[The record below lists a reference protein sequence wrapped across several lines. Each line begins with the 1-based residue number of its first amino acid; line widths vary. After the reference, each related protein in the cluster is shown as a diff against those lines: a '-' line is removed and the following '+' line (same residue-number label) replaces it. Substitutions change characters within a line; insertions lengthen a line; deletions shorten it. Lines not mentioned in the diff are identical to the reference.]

1 MGYKKTQLTATT
13 WVITS
18 ENNDYNK
25 PLHACTFAFDTE
37 TLTYFDGHIYNNKTL
52 FKKIARLSNDERRKR
67 IFNKV
72 WSWQCYDEYN
82 GFFMTNDFM
91 AWLDY
96 QCKCRYRFG
105 WCYNATFDFAQIDYK
120 LLCEHADIFK
130 PHVKGKDTKGQA
142 WTYQSLH
149 NDMGARYAYKL
160 WIEYRN
166 DNRHKYVHAVEYRD
180 FMKLVVGGLGKLLE
194 DLDIRDNDGR
204 EIRKLTMDYQAIE
217 PTLEALN
224 DDDIA
229 YCENDVKGLYFAV
242 KKVNETIEKQ
252 SDNECHIFG
261 ENTNLMTAGG
271 FAKRE
276 LLRSMYPNLKPQYR
290 LKRYQ
295 EKHPI
300 TPEQDTYLREK
311 YLYRGGISYVN
322 EKYRGKLIMQT
333 MYRYDVNSEYPYAM
347 SQIRDLIGKPFKITL
362 SEWLKKSKAYKDDY
376 ECAYLL
382 TSVMGR
388 VKPDKVGLWYNPF
401 KKCYQDVIDEE
412 GEHLIFERELN
423 EISQWYNGFEFT
435 CEYVILWKRG
445 EYAYRPFVLENYAVK
460 EQASKDKNVTLKT
473 TAKLKLNSSYGKLAE
488 RLLRTLCHYEMN
500 EETGAVHCVKDGEE
514 DSEASRMN
522 VAIGALITSYA
533 RTFIMGK
540 IREITKGNVKDYFI
554 YIDTDSVHSLM
565 KYDDA
570 EAYKIGGLKCEM
582 ICDACKYLLPKT
594 YIDIGRIEKGYVDN
608 RKDTRQFEIHSKGIN
623 IFSIMSKFKGKR
635 VAVKTLDK
643 AMSFGSKYKVL
654 VAMNVKGG
662 KVLLPTYKYL
672 ARAELAPQG
681 LVYTNTDGSMLI
693 ER

>member
-1 MGYKKTQLTATT
+1 MGYRKTQLTATT

-18 ENNDYNK
+18 ENNDYSK
-25 PLHACTFAFDTE
+25 PLHACTFAIDTE
-37 TLTYFDGHIYNNKTL
+37 TLTYFDGHIYDNKSL

-91 AWLDY
+91 TWLDY
-96 QCKCRYRFG
+96 QCKCRYQFG

-120 LLCEHADIFK
+120 LLCEYADLFK
-130 PHVKGKDTKGQA
+130 PHTKGKDTKGQA

-166 DNRHKYVHAVEYRD
+166 ENRHKYVHAVEYRD

-194 DLDIRDNDGR
+194 DLDIRDNDGN
-204 EIRKLTMDYQAIE
+204 EIRKLKMDYQAIE

-242 KKVNETIEKQ
+242 KKVNETIEAQ
-252 SDNECHIFG
+252 SNGECHIFG
-261 ENTNLMTAGG
+261 EDTNLMTAGG

-276 LLRSMYPNLKPQYR
+276 LLRSMYPNLKTQYR

-295 EKHPI
+295 KQHPI
-300 TPEQDTYLREK
+300 TADQDAYLREK

-347 SQIRDLIGKPFKITL
+347 SQIRDLVGKPFKITL
-362 SEWLKKSKAYKDDY
+362 NEWLKKPKADKDNY

-423 EISQWYNGFEFT
+423 EISQWYDDFEFT

-445 EYAYRPFVLENYAVK
+445 DYAYRQFVLDNYAVK
-460 EQASKDKNVTLKT
+460 EKASKDKNVRLKT

-488 RLLRTLCHYEMN
+488 RLLRTLCHYELN
-500 EETGAVHCVKDGEE
+500 EDTGAIHCVKDGEE
-514 DSEASRMN
+514 DSEVSRMN
-522 VAIGALITSYA
+522 VAIGALITSFA
-533 RTFIMGK
+533 RTFIMRK
-540 IREITKGNVKDYFI
+540 IREITKGNVKEYFI

-582 ICDACKYLLPKT
+582 VCDACKYLLPKT
-594 YIDIGRIEKGYVDN
+594 YVDIGKINKGYVGI
-608 RKDTRQFEIHSKGIN
+608 KDFEIHSKGIN
-623 IFSIMSKFKGKR
+623 IFSITSKFKGKR

-643 AMSFGSKYKVL
+643 AMSFGAKYKVL

-672 ARAELAPQG
+672 ARAELAPQDV
-681 LVYTNTDGSMLI
+681 VYTNTDGSMLI

>member
-18 ENNDYNK
+18 ANNDFNK
-25 PLHACTFAFDTE
+25 PLHACTFAIDTE
-37 TLTYFDGHIYNNKTL
+37 TLTYFDGHIYDNKTL
-52 FKKIARLSNDERRKR
+52 FKKIARLPNDERRKR

-91 AWLDY
+91 TWLDY

-130 PHVKGKDTKGQA
+130 PHTKGKDTKGQA

-160 WIEYRN
+160 WIPYRN
-166 DNRHKYVHAVEYRD
+166 ENRHEYVHAVEYRD

-194 DLDIRDNDGR
+194 DLDIRDNDGN
-204 EIRKLTMDYQAIE
+204 EIRKLKMDYQSIE

-242 KKVNETIEKQ
+242 KKVNETIEAQ
-252 SDNECHIFG
+252 SNGECHIFG
-261 ENTNLMTAGG
+261 EDTNLMTAGG

-276 LLRSMYPNLKPQYR
+276 LLRSMYPDLKPQYR

-300 TPEQDTYLREK
+300 TTEQDTYLREK
-311 YLYRGGISYVN
+311 FLYRGGISYVN

-347 SQIRDLIGKPFKITL
+347 SQIRDLVGKPFKITL
-362 SEWLKKSKAYKDDY
+362 SEWLKKPKADKDDY

-401 KKCYQDVIDEE
+401 KKCYQDIIDEE

-423 EISQWYNGFEFT
+423 EISQWYDDFEFT

-445 EYAYRPFVLENYAVK
+445 NYSYRQFVLDNYAVK

-488 RLLRTLCHYEMN
+488 RLLRTLCHYELN
-500 EETGAVHCVKDGEE
+500 EDTGAIHCVKDGEE
-514 DSEASRMN
+514 NSEVSRMN
-522 VAIGALITSYA
+522 VAVGALITSFA
-533 RTFIMGK
+533 RTFIMSK
-540 IREITKGNVKDYFI
+540 IREITKGNVKEYFI

-565 KYDDA
+565 KYDNAD
-570 EAYKIGGLKCEM
+570 AYKIGGLKCEM
-582 ICDACKYLLPKT
+582 VCDACKYLLPKT
-594 YIDIGRIEKGYVDN
+594 YIDIGKINKGYVGI
-608 RKDTRQFEIHSKGIN
+608 KGFEIHSKGIN
-623 IFSIMSKFKGKR
+623 VFSIMSKFKGKK

-643 AMSFGSKYKVL
+643 AMSYGSKYKVL

-672 ARAELAPQG
+672 ARAELAPKDV
-681 LVYTNTDGSMLI
+681 VYTNADGAMLI

>member
-18 ENNDYNK
+18 ANNDFNK
-25 PLHACTFAFDTE
+25 PLHACTFAIDTE
-37 TLTYFDGHIYNNKTL
+37 TLTYLDGHIYDNKTL

-91 AWLDY
+91 TWLDY

-120 LLCEHADIFK
+120 LLCEYAGLFK

-160 WIEYRN
+160 WLEYRN
-166 DNRHKYVHAVEYRD
+166 ENRHKYVHAVEYRD

-194 DLDIRDNDGR
+194 DLDIRDNEGQP
-204 EIRKLTMDYQAIE
+204 IRKLKMDYQAIE

-242 KKVNETIEKQ
+242 KKVNETIEQQ
-252 SDNECHIFG
+252 SNGECHIFG
-261 ENTNLMTAGG
+261 EDTNLMTAGG

-295 EKHPI
+295 QQHPI
-300 TPEQDTYLREK
+300 TADQDTYLRKK

-347 SQIRDLIGKPFKITL
+347 SQIRDLVGKPFKITL
-362 SEWLKKSKAYKDDY
+362 SEWLKKSKADKDDY

-401 KKCYQDVIDEE
+401 KKCYQDIIDEN

-423 EISQWYNGFEFT
+423 EISQWYDDFEFT

-445 EYAYRPFVLENYAVK
+445 DYAYRQFVLDNYAVK
-460 EQASKDKNVTLKT
+460 EKASKDKNVTLKT

-488 RLLRTLCHYEMN
+488 RLLRTLCHYELN
-500 EETGAVHCVKDGEE
+500 EDTGAIHCVKDGEE
-514 DSEASRMN
+514 DSEVSRMN
-522 VAIGALITSYA
+522 VAIGALITAYA

-582 ICDACKYLLPKT
+582 VCDACKYLLPKT
-594 YIDIGRIEKGYVDN
+594 YIDIGKINKGYVGI
-608 RKDTRQFEIHSKGIN
+608 KGFEIHSKGIN
-623 IFSIMSKFKGKR
+623 IFSIMSKFKGKK

-643 AMSFGSKYKVL
+643 AMSYGSKYKVL

-662 KVLLPTYKYL
+662 KVLLPTWKYL
-672 ARAELAPQG
+672 ARAELAPKDV
-681 LVYTNTDGSMLI
+681 VYTNSDGSMLI

>member
-1 MGYKKTQLTATT
+1 MGYRKTQLTATT

-18 ENNDYNK
+18 ENNDYSK
-25 PLHACTFAFDTE
+25 PLHACTFAIDTE
-37 TLTYFDGHIYNNKTL
+37 TLTYFDGHIYDNKSL

-91 AWLDY
+91 TWLDY
-96 QCKCRYRFG
+96 QCKCRYQFG

-120 LLCEHADIFK
+120 LLCEYADLFK
-130 PHVKGKDTKGQA
+130 PHTKGKDTKGQA

-166 DNRHKYVHAVEYRD
+166 ENRHKYVHAVEYRD

-194 DLDIRDNDGR
+194 DLDIRDNDGN
-204 EIRKLTMDYQAIE
+204 EIRKLKMDYQAIE

-242 KKVNETIEKQ
+242 KKVNETIEAQ
-252 SDNECHIFG
+252 SNGECHIFG
-261 ENTNLMTAGG
+261 EDTNLMTAGG

-276 LLRSMYPNLKPQYR
+276 LLRSMYPNLKTQYR

-295 EKHPI
+295 KQHPI
-300 TPEQDTYLREK
+300 TADQDAYLREK

-347 SQIRDLIGKPFKITL
+347 SQIRDLVGKPFKITL
-362 SEWLKKSKAYKDDY
+362 NEWLKKPKADKDNY

-423 EISQWYNGFEFT
+423 EISQWYDDFEFT

-445 EYAYRPFVLENYAVK
+445 DYAYRQFVLDNYAVK
-460 EQASKDKNVTLKT
+460 EKASKDKNVTLKT

-488 RLLRTLCHYEMN
+488 RLLRTLCHYELN
-500 EETGAVHCVKDGEE
+500 EDTGAIHCVKDGEE
-514 DSEASRMN
+514 DSEVSRMN
-522 VAIGALITSYA
+522 VAIGALITSFA
-533 RTFIMGK
+533 RTFIMRK
-540 IREITKGNVKDYFI
+540 IREITKGNVKEYFI

-582 ICDACKYLLPKT
+582 VCDACKYLLPKT
-594 YIDIGRIEKGYVDN
+594 YVDIGKINKGYVGI
-608 RKDTRQFEIHSKGIN
+608 KDFEIHSKGIN
-623 IFSIMSKFKGKR
+623 IFSITSKFKGKR

-643 AMSFGSKYKVL
+643 AMSFGAKYKVL

-672 ARAELAPQG
+672 ARAELAPQDV
-681 LVYTNTDGSMLI
+681 VYTNTDGSMLI

>member
-13 WVITS
+13 WVISS

-37 TLTYFDGHIYNNKTL
+37 TLTYFDGHIYDNKTL

-91 AWLDY
+91 TWLDY
-96 QCKCRYRFG
+96 QCKCRYHFG

-160 WIEYRN
+160 WIEYHN
-166 DNRHKYVHAVEYRD
+166 ENRHKYVHAVEYRD
-180 FMKLVVGGLGKLLE
+180 FMKLVVGGLGKLLK
-194 DLDIRDNDGR
+194 DLDVRDNEGH

-229 YCENDVKGLYFAV
+229 YCENDVKGLYFAI
-242 KKVNETIEKQ
+242 KKVNETIEQQ
-252 SDNECHIFG
+252 SEGECHIFG
-261 ENTNLMTAGG
+261 EDTNLMTAGG

-276 LLRSMYPNLKPQYR
+276 LLRSMYPKLKPQYR

-322 EKYRGKLIMQT
+322 EKYRGKLITQT
-333 MYRYDVNSEYPYAM
+333 MYRYDVNSEYPYSM
-347 SQIRDLIGKPFKITL
+347 TQIRDLIGKPFKITL
-362 SEWLKKSKAYKDDY
+362 SEWLKKPKAYKDDY

-423 EISQWYNGFEFT
+423 EISQWYDDFAFT

-445 EYAYRPFVLENYAVK
+445 DYAYRKFVLDNYAVK

-473 TAKLKLNSSYGKLAE
+473 TAKLKLNASYGKLAE
-488 RLLRTLCHYEMN
+488 RLLRTLCHYELN
-500 EETGAVHCVKDGEE
+500 EDTGAIHCVKDGEE

-522 VAIGALITSYA
+522 VAIGALITAFA
-533 RTFIMGK
+533 RTFIMSK

-594 YIDIGRIEKGYVDN
+594 YIDIGKINKGYVGI
-608 RKDTRQFEIHSKGIN
+608 KDFEIHSKGIN

-643 AMSFGSKYKVL
+643 AMSFGAKYKVL

-672 ARAELAPQG
+672 ARAELAPQDV
-681 LVYTNTDGSMLI
+681 VYSNTDGAMLI